1 MEGGEVRGERN
12 VPVPVRPICPFHVP
26 VRSCGFPK
34 RRFGENESKDRKNR
48 RRFRK
53 NRSKERNE
61 GSSQRQG
68 KKNAVAKK
76 AVPTGMCGTA
86 SVRFVEHA
94 RLELATS

>member
-1 MEGGEVRGERN
+1 MGGGELRGERN

-86 SVRFVEHA
+86 FVRFVEHA